1 MCLVYQTPLFTTH
14 WFNRPH
20 TFNWGLT
27 CHRSPRSLRSSRSK
41 STRTL
46 WSTSPCLCGAYIQ
59 TSPLLSCV
67 WKGMMVR
74 FRSVSVQSFE
84 AARTEGTDCC
94 SCARDRQ
101 RVCLCAL
108 RSAPP
113 LESRGLERRVG
124 ALLCVSLSLHS
135 LWTSAAPNKER
146 RERLFH
152 IHHIITY
159 IL

>member
-1 MCLVYQTPLFTTH
+1 MTLFTKQTKMCLLYQTSLFTTH
-14 WFNRPH
+14 WLNHPH
-20 TFNWGLT
+20 TFNGGLT

-41 STRTL
+41 STWTL

-84 AARTEGTDCC
+84 AARTEDADCC

-108 RSAPP
+108 RWRAVDWSA
-113 LESRGLERRVG
+113 ESVRSS
-124 ALLCVSLSLHS
+124 VSLSLSTPSEGALRPMRSTGALIPHT
-135 LWTSAAPNKER
+135 L
-146 RERLFH
+146 
-152 IHHIITY
+152 
-159 IL
+159 